1 MGEPHAPDEWT
12 PLEPYIAQLV
22 GMAAQNRDPYGVMQT
37 VKTFA
42 PAPML
47 GAIREL
53 VARDDAVPMILQR
66 FPALQPH
73 QAWTALFI
81 EEFRLEFFGEGD
93 DDEAPDAAPAAGAPA
108 VEGE

>member
-22 GMAAQNRDPYGVMQT
+22 GMASQNRDPFGVMQT

-42 PAPML
+42 PDTML
-47 GAIREL
+47 AAIREL

-73 QAWTALFI
+73 QAWTAQFI
-81 EEFRLEFFGEGD
+81 EEFRAEFFGEPEE
-93 DDEAPDAAPAAGAPA
+93 DEPTDPNPVGGPAA
-108 VEGE
+108 VEDE